1 MATLTYSQV
10 RVSPGST
17 IHYITNKDKM
27 ISFKAHDVTSILS
40 YMGEEESCERVY
52 SFSHLCSSNPDL
64 AAKQIELYRAGYCES
79 KNCAPKE
86 LELLGLHFFF
96 SYTEED
102 DPSEAVMNRITK
114 NLCDH
119 PLFRGHAILGANHFD
134 KHCKHTHFYV
144 CNFSAEGTP
153 KKLCMRYED
162 FADLRKYA
170 NRLCV
175 EQGLSII
182 DLPALR
188 HNDPEYSAWIDG
200 IIAGGRITV
209 HPEREEHRGTT
220 RRKATTK
227 QIYFK
232 QMKEKEESALEEEK
246 SLTQAQLRMKRARE
260 NYCWN
265 FENDPEKPG
274 FLRTSPNGKGKQ
286 YHVVR
291 LYDENGRKRTLVEL
305 TCMLIIAIY
314 RYEKAKNEPSQAP
327 YRRPSRDARDDK
339 LQRMVDAMRVA
350 RELNIRGAEDV
361 AAAIADTGKQMN
373 ALKQGKNRHENS
385 IRRHEQL
392 LAAWDTYRNT
402 VLGEDPEAFRQAYA
416 LLAQNRILTE
426 KDAEELRQRYRFEQQ
441 KIIDYD
447 KRLPELNRRYRNLKY
462 LQQMTTVPDW
472 TVEQIKRAFGPKE
485 PQSLEEQ
492 IRAAEMQKAAPAIT
506 PKAITIC
513 RS

>member
-1 MATLTYSQV
+1 MATLTYSQI

-27 ISFKAHDVTSILS
+27 ISFKVHDVTNVLS

-52 SFSHLCSSNPDL
+52 SFSRLCSSNPDL
-64 AAKQIELYRAGYCES
+64 AAKQMELYRARYCEGR
-79 KNCAPKE
+79 NCAPKE
-86 LELLGLHFFF
+86 RELLGLHFFL

-102 DPSEAVMNRITK
+102 DPSEAVMNHITQK
-114 NLCDH
+114 LCNH

-144 CNFSAEGTP
+144 CNYSAEGAP

-188 HNDPEYSAWIDG
+188 HNDPDYSAWIDG

-220 RRKATTK
+220 HRKATTK

-246 SLTQAQLRMKRARE
+246 SLTQAQLRMKKARE

-274 FLRTSPNGKGKQ
+274 YLRTSPNGRGKQ

-291 LYDENGRKRTLVEL
+291 LYDENGRKRTLLEL

-314 RYEKAKNEPSQAP
+314 RYEKAKNAP
-327 YRRPSRDARDDK
+327 TAVQQRSGCMVRDHRLENMINSTRTA
-339 LQRMVDAMRVA
+339 L
-350 RELNIRGAEDV
+350 ELNIRSAEDV

-373 ALKQGKNRHENS
+373 ALKQEKSRHENS
-385 IRRHEQL
+385 ICRHEEI
-392 LAAWDTYRNT
+392 LAAWDAYRNT
-402 VLGEDPEAFRQAYA
+402 DPDEDPEAFRQAYA

-426 KDAEELRQRYRFEQQ
+426 ETAEELRQRYRFELQ

-462 LQQMTTVPDW
+462 LQQMTAAPDW
-472 TVEQIKRAFGPKE
+472 TVEQIKREFSPKE
-485 PQSLEEQ
+485 PQSLDEQ
-492 IRAAEMQKAAPAIT
+492 IKAAQMQKSAPKDVRT
-506 PKAITIC
+506 PEQHRK
-513 RS
+513 

>member
-1 MATLTYSQV
+1 MATLTYSQI

-27 ISFKAHDVTSILS
+27 ISFKVHDVTNVLS

-52 SFSHLCSSNPDL
+52 SFSRLCSSNPDL
-64 AAKQIELYRAGYCES
+64 AAKQMELYRVRYCES
-79 KNCAPKE
+79 RNCTPKE
-86 LELLGLHFFF
+86 RELLGLHFFL

-102 DPSEAVMNRITK
+102 DPSEEVMNHITK
-114 NLCDH
+114 KLCDH

-144 CNFSAEGTP
+144 CNYSAEGAP

-188 HNDPEYSAWIDG
+188 HNDPEYSAWVDG

-209 HPEREEHRGTT
+209 HPEREEHRGTKH
-220 RRKATTK
+220 RKATTK

-232 QMKEKEESALEEEK
+232 QMKEKEEAALEEEK
-246 SLTQAQLRMKRARE
+246 SLTQAQLRMKKARE
-260 NYCWN
+260 TYCWN

-274 FLRTSPNGKGKQ
+274 YLRTSPNGRGKQ

-305 TCMLIIAIY
+305 ICMLIIAIY
-314 RYEKAKNEPSQAP
+314 RYEKAKNDPPQVP
-327 YRRPSRDARDDK
+327 YRRPTRNVHDDK

-373 ALKQGKNRHENS
+373 ALKRERSRHEKS
-385 IRRHEQL
+385 IRRHEEI

-402 VLGEDPEAFRQAYA
+402 VPDEDPEAFRQAYA
-416 LLAQNRILTE
+416 LLVQNRILTE
-426 KDAEELRQRYRFEQQ
+426 EAAEELRQRYLFEQQ
-441 KIIDYD
+441 KVIDYD

-462 LQQMTTVPDW
+462 LQQMTAVPDW
-472 TVEQIKRAFGPKE
+472 TVEQIKREFSIKE
-485 PQSLEEQ
+485 PQSLDDQ
-492 IRAAEMQKAAPAIT
+492 IQAAQMQKAAPKDVRT
-506 PKAITIC
+506 PEQHRK
-513 RS
+513 

>member
-1 MATLTYSQV
+1 
-10 RVSPGST
+10 
-17 IHYITNKDKM
+17 
-27 ISFKAHDVTSILS
+27 
-40 YMGEEESCERVY
+40 
-52 SFSHLCSSNPDL
+52 
-64 AAKQIELYRAGYCES
+64 
-79 KNCAPKE
+79 
-86 LELLGLHFFF
+86 
-96 SYTEED
+96 
-102 DPSEAVMNRITK
+102 
-114 NLCDH
+114 
-119 PLFRGHAILGANHFD
+119 
-134 KHCKHTHFYV
+134 
-144 CNFSAEGTP
+144 
-153 KKLCMRYED
+153 MRYGD

-182 DLPALR
+182 DLPTLR

-220 RRKATTK
+220 HRKATTK

-232 QMKEKEESALEEEK
+232 QMKEKEESVLEEEK
-246 SLTQAQLRMKRARE
+246 SLTQAQLRMKKARE

-274 FLRTSPNGKGKQ
+274 YLRTSPNGKGKQ

-314 RYEKAKNEPSQAP
+314 RYEKEKNAP
-327 YRRPSRDARDDK
+327 PEVQQRSG
-339 LQRMVDAMRVA
+339 RMVRDHRLENMINSTRTA
-350 RELNIRGAEDV
+350 RELNIRSAENV

-373 ALKQGKNRHENS
+373 ALKREKSRHEKS
-385 IRRHEQL
+385 IRRHEEI

-402 VLGEDPEAFRQAYA
+402 VPDEDPEAFRQAYA

-426 KDAEELRQRYRFEQQ
+426 DAAEELRQRYRFEQQ

-462 LQQMTTVPDW
+462 LQQMTAAPDW
-472 TVEQIKRAFGPKE
+472 TVEQIKREFNAKYSP
-485 PQSLEEQ
+485 SLDDQ
-492 IRAAEMQKAAPAIT
+492 IRAAQMQKSAPKDVRL
-506 PKAITIC
+506 PEPHRK
-513 RS
+513 